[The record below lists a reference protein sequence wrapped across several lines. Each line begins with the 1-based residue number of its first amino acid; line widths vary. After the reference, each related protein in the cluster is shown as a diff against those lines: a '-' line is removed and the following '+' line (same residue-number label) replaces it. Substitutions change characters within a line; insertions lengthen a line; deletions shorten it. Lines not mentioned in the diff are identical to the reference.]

1 MYIWLGINVDGQLGG
16 IKEKAKEID
25 KELAFT
31 NSCFTLP
38 LHISLKMSFAVDGA
52 KFPEIAADIEN
63 YYSSVEPFEIDVRG
77 IENEQVI
84 VWIRMHECERLNEIH
99 DALNDLLLKK
109 YGIGLHEYDTDY
121 KFHTTLF
128 MDSDGEK
135 INAAFERV
143 KDTPIPKR
151 LVADRF
157 VIGTSQSGALGTYS
171 VYKEI
176 TK

>member
-1 MYIWLGINVDGQLGG
+1 MYIWLGINVDGQLGDV
-16 IKEKAKEID
+16 KKKAKEID

-38 LHISLKMSFAVDGA
+38 LHISLKMSFAIDDA
-52 KFPEIAADIEN
+52 KFSEIAADIEN
-63 YYSSVEPFEIDVRG
+63 YYSSVESFEIDVRG

-84 VWIRMHECERLNEIH
+84 VWIRMHECEGLNEIH

-157 VIGTSQSGALGTYS
+157 VIGTSQGGALGTYS